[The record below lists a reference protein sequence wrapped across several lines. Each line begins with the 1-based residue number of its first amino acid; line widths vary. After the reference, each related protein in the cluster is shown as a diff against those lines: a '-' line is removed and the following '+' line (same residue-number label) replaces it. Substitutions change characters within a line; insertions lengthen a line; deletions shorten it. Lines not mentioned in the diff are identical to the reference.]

1 MTVFQHLRTTRH
13 TRAAAVHT
21 TLAVLALGVSGCDS
35 LLEIQAPSRV
45 PADFLNDPANAQLL
59 VTSAI
64 ADFECAFSEYIVAT
78 GLIGDEFVDGQL
90 AARMWPYD
98 RRSVDPS
105 DPVYSTFT
113 CADSDPGVY
122 QTLSTARF
130 AADNALAVVED
141 PVLEA
146 TAAAYAGYDYLLLG
160 EAMCSAAADGGPE
173 LSTTQLF
180 SLADARFSTAL
191 SGGAPADIAGMAR
204 VGRARTRL
212 NLGDDAG
219 ALADARAV
227 PEGFRKEARYSAA
240 SFRSSNRVWTMNNR
254 DERVAVENDFW
265 TVTHQGQAD
274 PRVPTNDVGRA
285 AGADDSTPLWVQG
298 KYPAQNSPIP
308 IARWAEAQL
317 IIAEIEGGQTAVDII
332 NRLHADAGLPP
343 FAGGT
348 EEEIRAHVLEE
359 RSIELWMESHHLYD
373 KIRTGAEFLP
383 VAGTVFQEGSA
394 AKGGFYG
401 STTCLP
407 LPRVEREN
415 NPNIPT

>member
-1 MTVFQHLRTTRH
+1 MSKRIRTTRH
-13 TRAAAVHT
+13 ASTRGLLSAVVALT
-21 TLAVLALGVSGCDS
+21 VVLAGCDR
-35 LLEIQAPSRV
+35 LLEIEAPSRV
-45 PADFLNDPANAQLL
+45 PADFLADPANAQLL

-78 GLIGDEFVDGQL
+78 GLIGNEFVDGQL

-105 DPVYSTFT
+105 DNVYSTFT

-130 AADNALAVVED
+130 AADNALNVVEE
-141 PVLEA
+141 PALRA

-173 LSTTQLF
+173 LSTTELF
-180 SLADARFSTAL
+180 TLAESRFSTAL
-191 SGGAPADIAGMAR
+191 SGGAPADIANMAR

-212 NLGDDAG
+212 NLGDQAG
-219 ALADARAV
+219 ALSDARAV
-227 PEGFRKEARYSAA
+227 PEGFRKNARYSAA
-240 SFRSSNRVWTMNNR
+240 SFRSSNRIWTMNNR
-254 DERVAVENDFW
+254 DERVAVEDDFW
-265 TVTHQGQAD
+265 QVTHQGQRD
-274 PRVPTNDVGRA
+274 PRVPTVDVGRA

-298 KYPAQNSPIP
+298 KYPNQNSPIP

-348 EEEIRAHVLEE
+348 AEEIRAHVLEE
-359 RSIELWMESHHLYD
+359 RSIELWMESHHLND
-373 KIRTGAEFLP
+373 MIRTGAEFLP
-383 VAGTVFQEGSA
+383 VAGTPFQEGSA

-401 STTCLP
+401 NTTCLP

-415 NPNIPT
+415 NPNIGD